1 MTYLARISETWQI
14 TIPFDVRKILGLRS
28 GDKIAFAQNEN
39 GEIVLCNASAGAL
52 AKAQKAFEGAAEML
66 GVKDEYDVQA
76 LVNEVRYGI

>member
-1 MTYLARISETWQI
+1 M
-14 TIPFDVRKILGLRS
+14 
-28 GDKIAFAQNEN
+28 
-39 GEIVLCNASAGAL
+39 LCNASAGAL